1 MGRLTSV
8 LMASTVAGA
17 VLWRPAIAAGGPST
31 TVLRQDGIPAV
42 AVRE

>member
-8 LMASTVAGA
+8 LVASAVADA